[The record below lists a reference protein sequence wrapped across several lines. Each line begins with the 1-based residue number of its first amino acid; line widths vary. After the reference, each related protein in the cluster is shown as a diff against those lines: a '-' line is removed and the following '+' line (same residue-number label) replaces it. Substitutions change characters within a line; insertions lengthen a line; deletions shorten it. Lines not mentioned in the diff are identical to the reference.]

1 MCKLGA
7 QHRDMSQTAL
17 PGVVVDAESLACG
30 SLLLGEKGQLLGVE
44 VTMFAAVVHAL
55 TMT

>member
-1 MCKLGA
+1 
-7 QHRDMSQTAL
+7 MSQTAL
-17 PGVVVDAESLACG
+17 TGVVVDAESLACG

-55 TMT
+55 TLTLGCNSECW